1 MGIIKYEIINT
12 EVEQSKKHR
21 WGTTVNLGIGPE
33 LVCATGKEQMQ

>member
-1 MGIIKYEIINT
+1 MEKIKHEIIIT

-21 WGTTVNLGIGPE
+21 WKTNVNLGVSPK